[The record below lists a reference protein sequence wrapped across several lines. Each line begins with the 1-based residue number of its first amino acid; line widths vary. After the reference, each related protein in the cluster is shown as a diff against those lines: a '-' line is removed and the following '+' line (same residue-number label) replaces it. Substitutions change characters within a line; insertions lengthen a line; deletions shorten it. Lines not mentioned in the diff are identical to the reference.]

1 MAVDGLRQHGTEL
14 LMDGSK
20 VAAIRRGRPTIAQS
34 NRQLIGLR
42 PGFTSSIKR
51 QRIHLNRTASIGPG
65 SLLLLAKSN
74 GRRCMKSSHL
84 TWLRGLDLNQRPS
97 GYEPDGRKR

>member
-20 VAAIRRGRPTIAQS
+20 VAAIPCGRPTIAQS

-51 QRIHLNRTASIGPG
+51 QRIHLNRTASIGPWF
-65 SLLLLAKSN
+65 SPAVSKEERKALHEKFPSN
-74 GRRCMKSSHL
+74 
-84 TWLRGLDLNQRPS
+84 
-97 GYEPDGRKR
+97 DGCGGWI

>member
-51 QRIHLNRTASIGPG
+51 QRIHLNRTASIGPWF
-65 SLLLLAKSN
+65 SPAVSEEERKALHEKFPSN
-74 GRRCMKSSHL
+74 
-84 TWLRGLDLNQRPS
+84 
-97 GYEPDGRKR
+97 DGCGGWI